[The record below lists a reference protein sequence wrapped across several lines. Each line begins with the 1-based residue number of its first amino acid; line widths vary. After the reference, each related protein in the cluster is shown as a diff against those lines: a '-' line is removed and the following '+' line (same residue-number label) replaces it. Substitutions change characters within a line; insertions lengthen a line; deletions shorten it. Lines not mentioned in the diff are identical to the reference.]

1 MNKYIYHVL
10 LTCLSTITINAQS
23 MQDALRYARP
33 ELAGSARYISMG
45 GAFNALGGDFSAI
58 NDNPAA
64 GGVFVNSELN
74 VTLNTNN
81 NQIKSNYLENEN
93 KINSENSNVN
103 QFGIILVLKNTNVGN
118 ISKLSFAYNYQRTH
132 NYENKFRASGINK
145 NAGLDDYF
153 LAFANGVQY
162 EKIKTYDNET
172 LSESY
177 EFLGNNFGF
186 ATQQAFLG
194 YQSYI
199 INPFE
204 DVDLN
209 NFYNSNSNP
218 QNQSVNHDF
227 FVSNS
232 GQNGK
237 HSFNISGQ
245 FKKNLYLG
253 INLNSH
259 YSEFRRIDR
268 LTEFSYGSASNFIST
283 LFENDLNTV
292 GSGFSFQIGAIY
304 KLEHFRIGFS
314 YQSPVW
320 YNFTDELVQY
330 IETSKINGVDVVDP
344 RIINIYKY
352 NLKTPSVF
360 SIGLAKVFG
369 SKGLIT
375 LQYDLTD
382 FSKLKFNVGDGD
394 INFINQN
401 NKIERS
407 LKSAGV
413 LRLAGEYRLSRLSFR
428 MGYYNQQ
435 SINDTVNDISS
446 GYSFGLGYD
455 LGGSVLNIGILNQ
468 NIKMSE
474 IMYQEGLNDIIYLR
488 NKQEQFFI
496 SLAFKL

>member
-1 MNKYIYHVL
+1 
-10 LTCLSTITINAQS
+10 

-33 ELAGSARYISMG
+33 ELAGSARYISMV

-93 KINSENSNVN
+93 KINSESSNVN
-103 QFGIILVLKNTNVGN
+103 QFGIILVLKNTNGGN

-199 INPFE
+199 INPVE
-204 DVDLN
+204 DIDLN
-209 NFYNSNSNP
+209 NFYSSNSNP
-218 QNQSVNHDF
+218 QNQAVDHDF

-259 YSEFRRIDR
+259 YSESRRIDR

-369 SKGLIT
+369 TKGLIT
-375 LQYDLTD
+375 LQYDFTD

-407 LKSAGV
+407 LKSAGIFK
-413 LRLAGEYRLSRLSFR
+413 LAGEYRLRRLSFR

-435 SINDTVNDISS
+435 SINNTVNDISS